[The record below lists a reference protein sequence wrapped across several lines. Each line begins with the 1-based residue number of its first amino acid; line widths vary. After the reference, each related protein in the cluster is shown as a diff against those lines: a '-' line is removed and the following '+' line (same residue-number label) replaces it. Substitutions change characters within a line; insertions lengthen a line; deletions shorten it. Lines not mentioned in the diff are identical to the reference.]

1 MKVKDLYKVDM
12 LAFDSKIGYITNLGT
27 TFYEMQS
34 QYEKGSKEYEE
45 LSRRLMLCC
54 IEQNRTIDAA
64 KGLETKPFPKHWTS
78 FQKINDDDTEEEKAR
93 KEFENKLV
101 IEKKPEFMKHL
112 YSHYSNIYKTFKD
125 DFNLYSQ
132 IKFGKKIDD
141 LTEEDKQ
148 NVEIQEMLKYYDKK
162 NPLLETNGVMNKV
175 CRYMESKLKDIN
187 KKSKNCDNQKIFDK
201 IFNHR
206 IELDNKKLDLMIE
219 KYKQYLDFKKTKQL
233 ANSPYSTYEQY
244 FKYLRNDCLEK
255 ISCNIKELANLS
267 VYICYKLYPNKPK
280 DFCWDVF
287 GGGIVD
293 NLSENKLSVSVPH
306 LDENGDIEYLGQRYK
321 MDEVLLTSATNDL
334 DLESDFNS
342 ITLDDNFFEDLDED
356 DLGV

>member
-1 MKVKDLYKVDM
+1 MKVKDLYKIDM
-12 LAFDSKIGYITNLGT
+12 LGFNSGIGHITNLGT
-27 TFYEMQS
+27 TFYAMQA
-34 QYEKGSKEYEE
+34 QYPKDSKEYEE
-45 LSRRLMLCC
+45 LNNRLKLCC
-54 IEQNRTIDAA
+54 CAQNMEIDHA
-64 KGLETKPFPKHWTS
+64 KGIETKPFPKHWTS

-101 IEKKPEFMKHL
+101 IEKRPFFMKDL
-112 YSHYSNIYKTFKD
+112 YPKYSKEYKSFKD
-125 DFNLYSQ
+125 DFDLYSQ
-132 IKFGKKIDD
+132 IKFGKKIDE

-148 NVEIQEMLKYYDKK
+148 NEEIQEMLKYYDKK
-162 NPLLETNGVMNKV
+162 NPLLETDSVMNKV

-206 IELDNKKLDLMIE
+206 IELDNKKLDLMID

-267 VYICYKLYPNKPK
+267 VYICYQLYPNKPK

-287 GGGIVD
+287 GSGIVD

-342 ITLDDNFFEDLDED
+342 ITLDDDFFEDLDED